1 MYKKKFFYNFIL
13 PIVLL
18 IVLLVGIDKYIVI
31 QAEKYYPTSGINH
44 FFDNPVKDKGLL
56 LLNLSIKNGN
66 IIYFGS
72 SELNTDKKLH
82 ITSNPV
88 NQYPNQNV
96 DKDIDIV
103 GAPGAE
109 TLITLIR
116 IGSLDN
122 IQSVPVLFN
131 SSFTWFIDEQY
142 YTKGLLRQFSELQY
156 YQFMKNDKI
165 PIDLKIN
172 VSKELSKRLKHNSLF
187 NEAYLYAK
195 LHSDKKITNITIMS
209 ILYPYYQARYYFL
222 VFRDHLK
229 AYKLVMKNRNHYVK
243 TTHQIDWE
251 NGEEN
256 ITKRD
261 YDLFEHSSDYFYI
274 YKSQSNILQKRIDK
288 EKNRLKDST
297 IDNSNEYVYHKWY
310 LNMCS
315 NLNVKSITIFN
326 AVNGYYFDFAGMPFE
341 KRKIYY
347 DKMKGLQKSENLN
360 YIDLEDVEYIPYYF
374 RDETHFASK
383 GWFDINERI
392 CQNIK

>member
-1 MYKKKFFYNFIL
+1 MYKKKIFYNFIL

-103 GAPGAE
+103 GAAGAE

-165 PIDLKIN
+165 PIDLKI
-172 VSKELSKRLKHNSLF
+172 RLCHNKWLIF
-187 NEAYLYAK
+187 
-195 LHSDKKITNITIMS
+195 D
-209 ILYPYYQARYYFL
+209 
-222 VFRDHLK
+222 
-229 AYKLVMKNRNHYVK
+229 
-243 TTHQIDWE
+243 
-251 NGEEN
+251 
-256 ITKRD
+256 
-261 YDLFEHSSDYFYI
+261 
-274 YKSQSNILQKRIDK
+274 
-288 EKNRLKDST
+288 EK
-297 IDNSNEYVYHKWY
+297 
-310 LNMCS
+310 
-315 NLNVKSITIFN
+315 
-326 AVNGYYFDFAGMPFE
+326 
-341 KRKIYY
+341 
-347 DKMKGLQKSENLN
+347 
-360 YIDLEDVEYIPYYF
+360 
-374 RDETHFASK
+374 
-383 GWFDINERI
+383 
-392 CQNIK
+392 